1 MQSRVLIHEVDFDVS
16 DECRTLVSSNRC
28 GAVAQFVGVMRDYN
42 EGDDVVAMELEHY
55 PGMTERSIESIIERA
70 NTRWP
75 LLSVTVIHRVGKL
88 LPGAQIV
95 FVGVG
100 AMHRHAPSPPVNL
113 LWITLRPKR
122 HSGKKKRRV
131 MAVSAGWTRGSLT
144 LSLLRGGPSS
154 PIGVAF

>member
-1 MQSRVLIHEVDFDVS
+1 MQSRVLIHEADFDVS
-16 DECRTLVSSNRC
+16 EECRALVSSNRC

-100 AMHRHAPSPPVNL
+100 AMHRHAAFAACEFIMDYLKTEAPF
-113 LWITLRPKR
+113 W
-122 HSGKKKRRV
+122 KKEKKSDGSERWVDARV
-131 MAVSAGWTRGSLT
+131 SDAESLA
-144 LSLLRGGPSS
+144 RW
-154 PIGVAF
+154 AE